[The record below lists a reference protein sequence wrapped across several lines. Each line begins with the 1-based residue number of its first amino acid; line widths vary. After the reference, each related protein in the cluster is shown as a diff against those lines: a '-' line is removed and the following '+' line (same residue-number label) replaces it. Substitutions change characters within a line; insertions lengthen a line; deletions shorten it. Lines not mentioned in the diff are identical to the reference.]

1 MTRHAIPLI
10 VFILLLLLL
19 WVGLGL
25 NPRELPS
32 PLVGR
37 AAPSFSVPDLM
48 QPEQRV
54 DNALIQG
61 RVTVLN
67 VFASWCVS
75 CRAEHHLLQEMEQ
88 RGVYLIGLNYKDER
102 SDAINYLRRGGRNP
116 YAVIGHDLNGKAGIE
131 WGVYATP
138 ETFVIDKRGVIR
150 HKFTG
155 PLNRSLMENQMYP
168 LLSALE
174 QES

>member
-37 AAPSFSVPDLM
+37 AAPAFSVPDLM
-48 QPEQRV
+48 QAEQRV
-54 DNALIQG
+54 DNALMQG

-75 CRAEHHLLQEMEQ
+75 CRAEHHLLQEMQQ

-102 SDAINYLRRGGRNP
+102 SDALNYLRRLGKNP
-116 YAVIGHDLNGKAGIE
+116 YHAIGHDLDGRAAIE

-155 PLNRSLMENQMYP
+155 PLNRSLMESQMYP
-168 LLSALE
+168 LLSTLE